1 MMSAMVLASHFI
13 DGGMIV
19 LMLLTLAAIVAAYA
33 GLIWL
38 SLWLTSKVNG
48 SKALIWGAML
58 GVVTANFLP
67 LLGILLGRWG
77 HISFLYESLL
87 PSAVAASTLACIIN
101 LIVWKRNRQSGD
113 SEACGNIDQ

>member
-1 MMSAMVLASHFI
+1 MVFASHVI

-19 LMLLTLAAIVAAYA
+19 LLLVTLVAIVAAYA

-48 SKALIWGAML
+48 SKALVWGAML
-58 GVVTANFLP
+58 GVVTANFFRLLAL
-67 LLGILLGRWG
+67 LLGQWG

-87 PSAVAASTLACIIN
+87 PSP
-101 LIVWKRNRQSGD
+101 
-113 SEACGNIDQ
+113 